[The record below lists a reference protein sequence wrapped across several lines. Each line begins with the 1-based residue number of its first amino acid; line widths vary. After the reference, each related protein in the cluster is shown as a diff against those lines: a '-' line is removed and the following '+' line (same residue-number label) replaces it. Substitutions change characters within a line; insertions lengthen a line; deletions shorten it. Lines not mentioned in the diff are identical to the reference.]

1 MSANVETMFYVRET
15 PWHGLGTEIREAP
28 ASADALIAAGLD
40 WIVEQRDV
48 YSEDG
53 SLIPGYKVNIRSTDQ
68 AALGIV
74 SDHYKVVQNKDAFQF
89 TDDLLGEGVTYETA
103 GSLQGGKK
111 VWMLARIPQ
120 RYIIAGDEITPYMV
134 MMNSHD
140 GSSGIKVAMTPIRV
154 VCQNTLNLAL
164 NTAKRIWAAKHTENV
179 MNRVCEARDTLLQ
192 AETYMAEL
200 GRGID
205 ELSKIKLSDRK
216 ILEMMQELFPVS
228 EDINE
233 MQKKN
238 NLRLLEDLKQRYW
251 DAPDLSHVGKNGY
264 RFINAVS
271 DFATHKL
278 ANIRIVSEYIHANFL
293 SRGLCAVAAIHA
305 GINQTD
311 PARNN
316 PHVHMIV
323 STRAVNEEGFCPKKD
338 RELDRSENMEIWREQ
353 WEQVQNRAYARNG
366 LPIRVSHES
375 LEMQGKHDWEPTIHL
390 SRIDWQREK
399 NGERTAN
406 GNKKREIQARNEA
419 RQRQFCQMEN
429 REIDITR

>member
-1 MSANVETMFYVRET
+1 MANYHLEVNVISRGKGQSVTRRANYISGQRLYDSYYNETYYRHRDDVLFCGIFLPEHA
-15 PWHGLGTEIREAP
+15 PPEFQNLQPLCTEIERAEK
-28 ASADALIAAGLD
+28 
-40 WIVEQRDV
+40 R
-48 YSEDG
+48 
-53 SLIPGYKVNIRSTDQ
+53 
-68 AALGIV
+68 
-74 SDHYKVVQNKDAFQF
+74 KDAR
-89 TDDLLGEGVTYETA
+89 TA
-103 GSLQGGKK
+103 REFICSL
-111 VWMLARIPQ
+111 P
-120 RYIIAGDEITPYMV
+120 
-134 MMNSHD
+134 N
-140 GSSGIKVAMTPIRV
+140 
-154 VCQNTLNLAL
+154 
-164 NTAKRIWAAKHTENV
+164 
-179 MNRVCEARDTLLQ
+179 
-192 AETYMAEL
+192 EL
-200 GRGID
+200 
-205 ELSKIKLSDRK
+205 
-216 ILEMMQELFPVS
+216 P
-228 EDINE
+228 
-233 MQKKN
+233 
-238 NLRLLEDLKQRYW
+238 
-251 DAPDLSHVGKNGY
+251 
-264 RFINAVS
+264 
-271 DFATHKL
+271 KL